1 MGGRA
6 ETRYQMDDWIRRQLI
21 ERQPPQRQWP
31 VMSQRWH
38 HLLFLHWS
46 LPPDLVQKT
55 LPLGL
60 QVDTFEGKAWVGIV
74 PFFMRGVRPRG
85 LPAIPGVSN
94 FLELNL
100 RTYVRDRSGRPGIWF
115 YSLDANQALAVY
127 IARAAFGLP
136 YRFAEMRGKI
146 HPGGID
152 YRSRR
157 LGSKIPLHYR
167 YRPLEKIGEAKFG
180 SLDFFLIERYR
191 LFAHQKHKLFTGRVH
206 HSPYQ
211 LYNVSVTGA
220 DSGLFAMDGLP
231 NPREAAIHAIYS
243 ERVDVSIYPVELVEA
258 AR

>member
-1 MGGRA
+1 
-6 ETRYQMDDWIRRQLI
+6 MDDWIKRQLI

-31 VMSQRWH
+31 VMLQRWH

-46 LPPDLVQKT
+46 LPPDLIQQS

-60 QVDTFEGKAWVGIV
+60 QVDTFEGNAWVGIV
-74 PFFMRGVRPRG
+74 PFFMRGVRPCG
-85 LPAIPGVSN
+85 FPTIPGISN

-115 YSLDANQALAVY
+115 YSLDANQALAVC

-136 YRFAEMRGKI
+136 YQFAEMEAKI
-146 HPGGID
+146 HQKEID

-157 LGSKIPLHYR
+157 RGSKVSLHYR
-167 YRPLEKIGEAKFG
+167 YRPLEKIGEAEFG
-180 SLDFFLIERYR
+180 SLEFFLIERYR
-191 LFAHQKHKLFTGRVH
+191 LFAHQKNKLFTGRVH

-211 LYNVSVTGA
+211 LCQVSVTSA
-220 DSGLFAMDGLP
+220 DSELFAMDGLP
-231 NPREAAIHAIYS
+231 NPSEAAIHAIYS
-243 ERVDVSIYPVELVEA
+243 ERVDVSIYPVELVET